1 MRVRDKYGHG
11 EGEIV
16 GVLDYT
22 HENAMVLVVT
32 DDGEFR
38 HCSTSMLTPVINTPK
53 PDMRITVGHVI
64 DNPTFDFNGLF
75 EITTTDEDGTV
86 RTLYDSAYEND
97 DIPCELLIEPVT
109 YMVVNE
115 SEGKLRLEVR

>member
-1 MRVRDKYGHG
+1 MRVRDKVRGCF
-11 EGEIV
+11 GEIA
-16 GVLDYT
+16 GVIGNDGWKGT
-22 HENAMVLVVT
+22 EFAIAT
-32 DDGEFR
+32 DDGSWTAQYASNLEI
-38 HCSTSMLTPVINTPK
+38 LNK
-53 PDMRITVGHVI
+53 PDMKITVGHVI

-86 RTLYDSAYEND
+86 RTLYDSAYEDD

-115 SEGKLRLEVR
+115 HEGKLRLEVR